1 MDIPELSIAMSQF
14 DVSTL
19 VGTALTRKVL
29 DDGQENAQQMIEN
42 ISEMQDPNLG
52 TTLDVKA

>member
-14 DVSTL
+14 NVSTS

-29 DDGQENAQQMIEN
+29 DDGQENAKQMIEN